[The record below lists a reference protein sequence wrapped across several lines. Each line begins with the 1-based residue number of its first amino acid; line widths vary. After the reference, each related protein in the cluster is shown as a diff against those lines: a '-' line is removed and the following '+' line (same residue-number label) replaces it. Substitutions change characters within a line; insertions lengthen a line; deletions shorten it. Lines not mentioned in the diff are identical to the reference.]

1 MREIKMIQ
9 KRVFPSFLVKIW
21 ESFKSVIPIAVVVL
35 ILYFTGKDNAFSWAS
50 DKSSFGF
57 PKELLFFLLFS
68 LVVALG
74 LGLFSI
80 GVDQSLER
88 IGKTVGSSLT
98 KKQSIV
104 FMVGITF
111 IIGFLITFAEPD
123 LKILAQEVGMNEWV
137 LITVISV
144 GVGLFLV
151 LGTLRIIFQW
161 DMRVAFLAA
170 YATIFILANIAPKA
184 FLAIAFDSGGVTTG
198 PVTIPFILAF
208 GSGIAAT
215 RQGSKSGSDEF
226 GLVAHATMG
235 PIIAVIIL
243 AICISISNPDFVL
256 SYQNETVDIGLSFSS
271 YGSSLLSSLKE
282 TSLAIGPLAL
292 FFIVYDLFI
301 LKLSKKDI
309 IHVFFGLFLCYL
321 GLIFFMSAVN
331 TGFKPIALSIGK
343 ALGNQNE
350 FPLAIVI
357 GALFGCFAVLAEPA
371 VMVLTDRI
379 VQVSEGS
386 IKKGSFL
393 FTMAI
398 SIALA
403 VMLSV
408 IRVFYGFSLLYYIV
422 PGYLLV
428 FLLSFF
434 VPRIYSSMAF
444 DAGTVASGPMAAS
457 FTMPFILGLASSLY
471 SDKANYSDLIYEN
484 AFGVI
489 AMISLLPIIVVEAT
503 GLYATIKTNIIYSKA
518 RKQITMPDDD
528 QIIHFTESN
537 TI

>member
-1 MREIKMIQ
+1 MTEIKMNQ

-208 GSGIAAT
+208 ASGIAAT

-256 SYQNETVDIGLSFSS
+256 SYQNETVDIQA
-271 YGSSLLSSLKE
+271 LK
-282 TSLAIGPLAL
+282 
-292 FFIVYDLFI
+292 
-301 LKLSKKDI
+301 
-309 IHVFFGLFLCYL
+309 
-321 GLIFFMSAVN
+321 
-331 TGFKPIALSIGK
+331 KP
-343 ALGNQNE
+343 
-350 FPLAIVI
+350 V
-357 GALFGCFAVLAEPA
+357 
-371 VMVLTDRI
+371 
-379 VQVSEGS
+379 
-386 IKKGSFL
+386 
-393 FTMAI
+393 
-398 SIALA
+398 
-403 VMLSV
+403 
-408 IRVFYGFSLLYYIV
+408 
-422 PGYLLV
+422 
-428 FLLSFF
+428 
-434 VPRIYSSMAF
+434 
-444 DAGTVASGPMAAS
+444 
-457 FTMPFILGLASSLY
+457 
-471 SDKANYSDLIYEN
+471 
-484 AFGVI
+484 
-489 AMISLLPIIVVEAT
+489 
-503 GLYATIKTNIIYSKA
+503 
-518 RKQITMPDDD
+518 
-528 QIIHFTESN
+528 
-537 TI
+537 

>member
-1 MREIKMIQ
+1 MTEIKMIQ

-184 FLAIAFDSGGVTTG
+184 FLAIAFDSG
-198 PVTIPFILAF
+198 AF
-208 GSGIAAT
+208 ASGIAAT

-489 AMISLLPIIVVEAT
+489 SMISLLPIIVVEAT